1 MASRSYQTVLR
12 AVERFGVDLHMTKG
26 ERLMTTIAEVEDL
39 VRRHEIDAALEELGR
54 MLEERP
60 DDAEARMLFGVCQQ
74 MRGRTESFCEIY
86 RDLAPSMSVRDSSG
100 ADSPVVSRWRHYC
113 KVAAY
118 LVAIG
123 VITLAGTGC
132 ALNSSS
138 DRGITIETKSS
149 ENAIDMPKYSMG
161 GRPMTKYNMGG
172 RLMDDTMIIDVDN
185 DDDLL

>member
-1 MASRSYQTVLR
+1 MKTIEEIEGMIR
-12 AVERFGVDLHMTKG
+12 AKRIDEAVD
-26 ERLMTTIAEVEDL
+26 E
-39 VRRHEIDAALEELGR
+39 LESL
-54 MLEERP
+54 LAERP

-74 MRGRTESFCEIY
+74 MKGRTEAFCEIY

-100 ADSPVVSRWRHYC
+100 EDSPVVSRWRHYC